1 MSTRVTRSDLALL
14 AARLVVGTVLLA
26 HGLPKL
32 RAGVGATAEGFA
44 GMGVPLPE
52 VSAVVVMAIEF
63 GGGLCLLLGLATR
76 IAGVAVAAAMAG
88 AFWFA
93 HRGLEPLASEGGWEL
108 VALIGVLGLV
118 LAATGA
124 GALSGDRFVAAGR
137 PAVARERVGA

>member
-1 MSTRVTRSDLALL
+1 MPTRATRTDLALL
-14 AARLVVGTVLLA
+14 AARLVVGVVLLA

-32 RAGVGATAEGFA
+32 QAGVGATAEGFA
-44 GMGVPLPE
+44 AMGVPLPE
-52 VSAVVVMAIEF
+52 VSAVAVMAAEF

-76 IAGVAVAAAMAG
+76 IAGVAVAAVMAG

-93 HRGLEPLASEGGWEL
+93 HRGLEPLVTEGGWEL
-108 VALIGVLGLV
+108 VGLIGVLGLV

-137 PAVARERVGA
+137 PTVVREKVDA

>member
-1 MSTRVTRSDLALL
+1 MSSLLTRSDLALL

-32 RAGVGATAEGFA
+32 QAGVDATAEGMA
-44 GMGVPLPE
+44 GMGVPLPA
-52 VSAVVVMAIEF
+52 VSAVVVMAVEF

-76 IAGVAVAAAMAG
+76 VAGISVAAVMAG

-108 VALIGVLGLV
+108 VALIGALGLV

-124 GALSGDRFVAAGR
+124 GSLSGDRFVAAGR
-137 PAVARERVGA
+137 STAVREKVSA